1 MNVVKLTI
9 DTSHTDHITIRLDA
23 DGTCHE
29 RTSDSTHMKAQMTL
43 PLIDELL
50 RETKLALPDV
60 THIYVNTGP
69 GSFTGLRVGVTIAN
83 TLGWALGVPVNDK
96 PIGESVT
103 VVYEKSKFDLPD
115 V

>member
-1 MNVVKLTI
+1 MRAVNLTI
-9 DTSHTDHITIRLDA
+9 NTSHTDHITVTLDV
-23 DGTCHE
+23 DGALHE
-29 RTSDSTHMKAQMTL
+29 RTSDSTRMKAQMTL

-50 RETKLALPDV
+50 REASLTLADI
-60 THIYVNTGP
+60 THIYVHTGP